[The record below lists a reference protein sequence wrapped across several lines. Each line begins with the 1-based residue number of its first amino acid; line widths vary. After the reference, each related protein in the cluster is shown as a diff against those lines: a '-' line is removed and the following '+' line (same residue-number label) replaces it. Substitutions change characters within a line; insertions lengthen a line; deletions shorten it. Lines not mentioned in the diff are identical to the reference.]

1 MICFGN
7 IQIYSVLVFIFF
19 LVFILYIFRQQKSTN
34 IHQKI
39 SVESIDKNTIV
50 PPYANANPYAN
61 PYFPFFNLPYFN
73 YPIRDVL
80 LDPYIPPLKDERYS
94 GIRLNASTI
103 NTNYRQVGILTP
115 LNGSEDKILPL
126 MGRPLNLGRNSW
138 QYYTISNQHN
148 NVKLQIVKN
157 KKKCNNEYGCN
168 EILEKERV
176 FVQGYNQPFITTIYE
191 NEDSFPY
198 FV

>member
-7 IQIYSVLVFIFF
+7 IQIYSVLVFILF

-39 SVESIDKNTIV
+39 SVESIDKN
-50 PPYANANPYAN
+50 
-61 PYFPFFNLPYFN
+61 PYFPSFNLPYFNLPYFN
-73 YPIRDVL
+73 YPIRRDVL

-115 LNGSEDKILPL
+115 LNGSENKILPL
-126 MGRPLNLGRNSW
+126 MGRPLNLGRNTW

-176 FVQGYNQPFITTIYE
+176 FVQGYNQPFLTTIYE

-198 FV
+198 FI